1 MVVRTPHYCCC
12 TTHGTDFHL
21 RWHHFPLLSQ
31 WGVKCLSVSVWER
44 PPTGPTDLC
53 THWPPPAFI
62 GMLGESQ
69 MRLEKMQSHS
79 CLAFLNGHFQAGE
92 DDSVKNQVVQNPA
105 ISLLAVL
112 MAKFIPKPMKW
123 SWFFSPLCVLQH
135 FCLLSASVIYGMLPL
150 VIDPAV

>member
-1 MVVRTPHYCCC
+1 MKNKKKNTAASVVVCTPHYCCC

-44 PPTGPTDLC
+44 PPAGPTDLC

-62 GMLGESQ
+62 GILGESQ
-69 MRLEKMQSHS
+69 MRLVKMQSHS

-92 DDSVKNQVVQNPA
+92 DYTVKEQSGAKSSYFTLGYVDGWVNSKADEIELIFFLHSVYSN
-105 ISLLAVL
+105 IAVY
-112 MAKFIPKPMKW
+112 W
-123 SWFFSPLCVLQH
+123 VLQ
-135 FCLLSASVIYGMLPL
+135 
-150 VIDPAV
+150 